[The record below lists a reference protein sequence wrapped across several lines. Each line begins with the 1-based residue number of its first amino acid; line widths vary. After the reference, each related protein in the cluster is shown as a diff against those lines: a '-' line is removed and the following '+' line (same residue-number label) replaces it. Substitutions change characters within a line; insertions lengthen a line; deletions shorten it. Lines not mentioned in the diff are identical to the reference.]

1 MTTGVVGVLLAGGQS
16 RRMGGGDKCL
26 RTIGGVTILARIIK
40 RVQGQVGPLV
50 INANGDSQRFAEFG
64 LPVVADVVPDFAGPL
79 AGILSGMEWAAK
91 HVPDCHWI
99 ASIPTDA
106 PFLPQ
111 EFIARLS
118 VAMDR
123 EGSDLACA
131 ASAGRVHPVIG
142 LWPVEMR
149 TNLRHALIDEDVR
162 KIDAFTENYRV
173 AVVNFD
179 ASPVDPFF
187 NTNRPEDL
195 EEAERLIK
203 Q

>member
-1 MTTGVVGVLLAGGQS
+1 MTTGIVGVLLAGGQS

-26 RTIGGVTILARIIK
+26 RTIGGVTILARIIE
-40 RVQGQVGPLV
+40 RVQEQVGPLV

-64 LPVVADVVPDFAGPL
+64 LAVVADVVPEFAGPL
-79 AGILSGMEWAAK
+79 AGILSGMEWAAE
-91 HVPDCHWI
+91 HAPGCHWI
-99 ASIPTDA
+99 ASIPTDV

-111 EFIARLS
+111 NFITRLS
-118 VAMDR
+118 DAMGK

-142 LWPVEMR
+142 LWPIKMR
-149 TNLRHALIDEDVR
+149 ANLRHALIDEDVR

-173 AVVNFD
+173 AVVSFD
-179 ASPVDPFF
+179 SSPVDPFF

>member
-1 MTTGVVGVLLAGGQS
+1 MTTGIVGVLLAGGQS

-26 RTIGGVTILARIIK
+26 RTIGGVMILARIIE
-40 RVQGQVGPLV
+40 RVRDQVKHLA
-50 INANGDSQRFAEFG
+50 INANGDPQRFSEFD
-64 LPVVADVVPDFAGPL
+64 LPVVADVIPDFAGPL

-91 HVPDCHWI
+91 HAPDCPWI

-111 EFIARLS
+111 DLITRLS
-118 VAMDR
+118 EAMGRD
-123 EGSDLACA
+123 GGDLACA
-131 ASAGRVHPVIG
+131 ASTGRVHPVIG

-149 TNLRHALIDEDVR
+149 ADLRQALVDEDVR
-162 KIDAFTENYRV
+162 KIDAFTANYRV
-173 AVVNFD
+173 TEVTFD
-179 ASPVDPFF
+179 SDPVDPFF
-187 NTNRPEDL
+187 NTNKPEDL